1 MFRAGLRKYD
11 EDELPG
17 STDWLKLDGDV
28 GLGRANKR
36 ADLVKVESLLANSGD
51 LDLSDIGGPTGYGL
65 YTVEDCVKKYQ
76 RRNGLDVDG
85 WMRPGGPTI
94 SKMEKL
100 LGGLL
105 GGYPAPTPAQVD
117 LHHRLR
123 AQGKDGLLN
132 VELPPI
138 SLKGNPIVPPAD
150 KATHGSNESWV
161 GWMTRHQKGLGGAPD
176 MLATYIE
183 NFGIDGVAQARDFV
197 EQWEKAMPGE
207 GASAIRAVLSRLSDP
222 AQQRAFLGG
231 DLPKGTPFGVLKPDA
246 AARIAETR
254 APAQTAD
261 AAREQ
266 DRAYAPV
273 GKTAYSR
280 GSPPG
285 DAKSVQVAS
294 NDADRSDAMPE
305 SGDSQQPAQAS
316 SKRENPSRESFKG
329 GDTTPEYRDLIVAK
343 EANGIASPLEAFNR
357 TRDGTE
363 VLGKYQMNRNA
374 LVDAGFKNAD
384 GSWKEG
390 NALGINSDEEF
401 LRGPRAKAAQDAAF
415 EAVSRRNEQQVKSMG
430 LDKKIGSKIDGIKAG
445 IEVTETGLAAA
456 AHRGG
461 VGSVKEYFVRL
472 EKHGWDS
479 KKAVDALSGDE
490 KRMYLAVE
498 TRLREFSNVGY
509 RTHNPDS

>member
-17 STDWLKLDGDV
+17 STDWFKLDGDV

-65 YTVEDCVKKYQ
+65 YTVEDGVKKYQ

-94 SKMEKL
+94 SKLEKQ

-123 AQGKDGLLN
+123 AQGKGGLLN

-415 EAVSRRNEQQVKSMG
+415 EAVSRRNEQQIKSMG

>member
-65 YTVEDCVKKYQ
+65 YTVEDGVKKYQ

-94 SKMEKL
+94 SKLEKQ

-222 AQQRAFLGG
+222 AQ
-231 DLPKGTPFGVLKPDA
+231 
-246 AARIAETR
+246 
-254 APAQTAD
+254 TAD

-273 GKTAYSR
+273 GKTAYRR

-305 SGDSQQPAQAS
+305 SGDSQQLAQAS
-316 SKRENPSRESFKG
+316 SKRENPPREPFKG

-401 LRGPRAKAAQDAAF
+401 LRGPRAKAARDAAF

-456 AHRGG
+456 AHRAG
-461 VGSVKEYFVRL
+461 VGSVKEYFARL

>member
-17 STDWLKLDGDV
+17 STDWFKLDGDV

-65 YTVEDCVKKYQ
+65 YTVEDGVKKYQ

-94 SKMEKL
+94 SKMEKQ

-222 AQQRAFLGG
+222 AQ
-231 DLPKGTPFGVLKPDA
+231 
-246 AARIAETR
+246 
-254 APAQTAD
+254 TAD

-273 GKTAYSR
+273 GKTAYRR

-305 SGDSQQPAQAS
+305 SGDSQQLAQAS
-316 SKRENPSRESFKG
+316 SKRENPPREPFKG
-329 GDTTPEYRDLIVAK
+329 GDTTPEYRALIVAK

-401 LRGPRAKAAQDAAF
+401 LRGPRAKAARDAAF